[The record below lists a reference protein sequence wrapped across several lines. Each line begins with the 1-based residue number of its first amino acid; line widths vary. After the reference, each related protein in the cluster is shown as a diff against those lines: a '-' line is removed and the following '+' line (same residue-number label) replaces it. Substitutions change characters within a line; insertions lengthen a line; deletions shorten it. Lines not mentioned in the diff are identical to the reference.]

1 MALKMKFFTIF
12 LMFFPLSI
20 LAEEFNLFCEGNR
33 ESRSFDERKIN
44 ILEFESVLLKIKN
57 ESLEYIGINSGRR
70 YLFTNKV
77 YTAPKRPPHED
88 IQIAEHYELTS
99 SDIKAS
105 QKISDIGN
113 STDSSLSYF
122 DLKIDRL
129 TGRLYETES
138 ISNKKTLKKYST
150 NNYQAVCKIDNRSF

>member
-1 MALKMKFFTIF
+1 MLKMKFFTIF

-20 LAEEFNLFCEGNR
+20 LAEEFNLICEGNR

-44 ILEFESVLLKIKN
+44 ILEFESVLLKVKN

-77 YTAPKRPPHED
+77 YIAPKRPPHED
-88 IQIAEHYELTS
+88 IEITERYELTS
-99 SDIKAS
+99 SAIKAS

-113 STDSSLSYF
+113 RADSSLSSI
-122 DLKIDRL
+122 DLQINRL
-129 TGRLYETES
+129 TGKLYETEN
-138 ISNKKTLKKYST
+138 IINKKTLKKYST
-150 NNYQAVCKIDNRSF
+150 NNYQAFCKKDDRSF